1 MANQVKQFN
10 GVDIGD
16 IKEINGLADA
26 NLKNLNDQEFQGST
40 DAQYVSFS
48 TQDTGGTAIDRG
60 TGFNTNRSEGT
71 SLAFDPD
78 TNQVIVAFS
87 DGANSTVPTIR
98 IGTVSGTTITFG
110 DKIVVSSNTNGT
122 TSRGCHYDK
131 VND

>member
-48 TQDTGGTAIDRG
+48 TQEADGTAIDSG

-87 DGANSTVPTIR
+87 DKANSTRATIR

-110 DKIVVSSNTNGT
+110 DKIVVN
-122 TSRGCHYDK
+122 RHVMCEL
-131 VND
+131 